1 MTSRSK
7 PYTTN
12 QETWKALLQKPLRI
26 PMNQRQYSWGI
37 DEITLFLNDMIDI
50 FEKGIYIEKMG
61 SIINLKYKNNNDI
74 YDGQQRILTTNLILN
89 VLGCLLPEIKEKNG
103 QILTIDKF
111 DRPTEEQT
119 ILKEKYNVELIPKIY
134 CINPYDMKALIDIF
148 NNKIV

>member
-1 MTSRSK
+1 MQI
-7 PYTTN
+7 N
-12 QETWKALLQKPLRI
+12 I
-26 PMNQRQYSWGI
+26 PMNQREYSWI
-37 DEITLFLNDMIDI
+37 DKQIKQFISDIIKI
-50 FEKGIYIEKMG
+50 FEEGEYVEKMG

-119 ILKEKYNVELIPKIY
+119 ILKEKYNVELILP
-134 CINPYDMKALIDIF
+134 AEA
-148 NNKIV
+148 